1 MDMDYSFRSLTF
13 DAAGNDCHIGSITRL
28 QCRESDDNKV
38 KVCKIDD

>member
-1 MDMDYSFRSLTF
+1 MDIDHSLRSLTF

-28 QCRESDDNKV
+28 QPRENDDNKV